1 MELAYLL
8 DSGVSQ
14 IQVIKD
20 KIQLL
25 CQREGI
31 PEFQDNNV
39 ASSIERVAV
48 AINSLL
54 ITGKDL
60 DRVICLICGYAPKMV
75 LSDGNS
81 KDTISVTPNMI
92 YTFEETGEAVPDLEV
107 FKTRLAA
114 QMMRSAFFQNEKK
127 ENFDMTML
135 PNIIAPS
142 LLKQQVNSDRDK
154 ETLFNKTVTYG
165 AKSMTGLTNL
175 ISQKKINILD
185 LDSLTSAEIK
195 QFSKTLDI
203 KQISD
208 KSNVRLLEEIKF
220 ISKMFAAGQGMYL
233 TII

>member
-1 MELAYLL
+1 
-8 DSGVSQ
+8 
-14 IQVIKD
+14 
-20 KIQLL
+20 
-25 CQREGI
+25 
-31 PEFQDNNV
+31 
-39 ASSIERVAV
+39 
-48 AINSLL
+48 
-54 ITGKDL
+54 
-60 DRVICLICGYAPKMV
+60 
-75 LSDGNS
+75 
-81 KDTISVTPNMI
+81 
-92 YTFEETGEAVPDLEV
+92 
-107 FKTRLAA
+107 
-114 QMMRSAFFQNEKK
+114 MRSAFFQNKKK